1 MLEKSNIHA
10 RRKKLGLTQ
19 EQFWKPVGVTQSG
32 GSRYENGRDIPLP
45 VQQLIEL
52 RYGKTPLKT
61 LAKLRH
67 PSRSDKLRS
76 FLDNNN

>member
-32 GSRYENGRDIPLP
+32 GSRFENGRDIPKH
-45 VQQLIEL
+45 VQMLVEL
-52 RYGKTPLKT
+52 RYGNAPLKT
-61 LAKLRH
+61 LAKLRGVTVEQL
-67 PSRSDKLRS
+67 KAGM
-76 FLDNNN
+76 